1 MKNHHFTAPPSSAV
15 RPGPPPH
22 RPNVAACPAT
32 RCGRR
37 RTTWR
42 AARRATWRAGRNHGS
57 TRRRRSGF
65 LGFGMAL
72 EMGYDIKNIWNIHE
86 KPMKILKNMDLM
98 WSGWSQNLCHHW
110 VTIISGTSLET
121 ALVSLWSNGAVE
133 CLGRQAGNQAGSIS
147 SSNIRTILHHVNCH
161 IFRGCWIRGL
171 PLKPSGST
179 K

>member
-15 RPGPPPH
+15 RPGPPPP

-65 LGFGMAL
+65 FRLWDGVGD
-72 EMGYDIKNIWNIHE
+72 GIWYKKNIWNIHE
-86 KPMKILKNMDLM
+86 KPMKILKNINGCDVKWMVF
-98 WSGWSQNLCHHW
+98 QNLCHHW
-110 VTIISGTSLET
+110 VTIISGTSLAT

-161 IFRGCWIRGL
+161 IFRSCWII
-171 PLKPSGST
+171 
-179 K
+179 

>member
-15 RPGPPPH
+15 RPGPPPP

-65 LGFGMAL
+65 WGFGMAL
-72 EMGYDIKNIWNIHE
+72 EMGYDIKNVWSIHE
-86 KPMKILKNMDLM
+86 KPMKILKNINGCDVKWMVF
-98 WSGWSQNLCHHW
+98 QKLCHHW

-121 ALVSLWSNGAVE
+121 ALVSLWSNVAVE
-133 CLGRQAGNQAGSIS
+133 CLGRRAP
-147 SSNIRTILHHVNCH
+147 TY
-161 IFRGCWIRGL
+161 GL
-171 PLKPSGST
+171 FYT
-179 K
+179 M